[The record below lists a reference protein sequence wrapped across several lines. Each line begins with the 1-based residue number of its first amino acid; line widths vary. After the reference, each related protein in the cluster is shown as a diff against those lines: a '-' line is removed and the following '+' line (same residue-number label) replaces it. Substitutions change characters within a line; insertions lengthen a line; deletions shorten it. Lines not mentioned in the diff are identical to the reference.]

1 MACYPSKIQHIL
13 YSEERYKDLIALK
26 APLEV
31 NDDLNLNEK
40 LRVFK
45 GDKLAAQFEVGKQ
58 KSRSCYCFTCGI
70 HAGAA
75 ARYIHSN
82 KLRLQTIS
90 QRVCIIN
97 MSHKARSL
105 SKTGNLKLFDNLK
118 KHQIVVEHKS
128 HNIKFLVQDSQKDRQ
143 D

>member
-26 APLEV
+26 TPLEV

-45 GDKLAAQFEVGKQ
+45 GDKVAAQFEVGKQ
-58 KSRSCYCFTCGI
+58 KSRNCYCFAGGI

-75 ARYIHSN
+75 CRYIHSN

-118 KHQIVVEHKS
+118 EAS
-128 HNIKFLVQDSQKDRQ
+128 NCCRT
-143 D
+143 

>member
-26 APLEV
+26 TPLEV

-58 KSRSCYCFTCGI
+58 KSRNCYCFAGGI

-75 ARYIHSN
+75 CRYIHSN

-118 KHQIVVEHKS
+118 EAS
-128 HNIKFLVQDSQKDRQ
+128 NCCRT
-143 D
+143 

>member
-58 KSRSCYCFTCGI
+58 KSRNCYCSTCGI

-75 ARYIHSN
+75 SRYFIVINWDCKQYHSEFVLSICHIRHGHYQ
-82 KLRLQTIS
+82 KLEI
-90 QRVCIIN
+90 
-97 MSHKARSL
+97 
-105 SKTGNLKLFDNLK
+105 
-118 KHQIVVEHKS
+118 
-128 HNIKFLVQDSQKDRQ
+128 
-143 D
+143 